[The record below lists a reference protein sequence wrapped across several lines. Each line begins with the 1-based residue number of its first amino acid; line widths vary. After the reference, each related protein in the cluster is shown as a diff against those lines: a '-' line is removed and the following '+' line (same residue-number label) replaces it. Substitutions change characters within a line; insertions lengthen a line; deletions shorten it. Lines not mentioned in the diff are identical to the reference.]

1 MDFWLPVLGLLL
13 FAVVST
19 AFFRLLRRPM
29 LGLAVGTLPVFVL
42 WLYFM
47 VQSERALAECA
58 RNVEAF
64 CEWTG
69 IGRLIVTLLAVVLLA
84 VAAAAATGIEF
95 AALTWQRAN
104 PRAAH
109 GQRKASPRRA
119 GSPLI
124 IMVVAALGLF
134 LGFVSASLT
143 EWPSAF
149 WLVPMLGLVAAII
162 WMVYQEHSFL
172 RG

>member
-1 MDFWLPVLGLLL
+1 MGFWLPVLGLLL
-13 FAVVST
+13 FSVVST

-29 LGLAVGTLPVFVL
+29 LGLAVGTLPVFAL
-42 WLYFM
+42 WLNFM
-47 VQSERALAECA
+47 LQTERSLAECA

-69 IGRLIVTLLAVVLLA
+69 IGQFLVTLLAVILVAL
-84 VAAAAATGIEF
+84 AAAAATGIEF
-95 AALTWQRAN
+95 AAVTWQRAN
-104 PRAAH
+104 ARAAH
-109 GQRKASPRRA
+109 GPRKVSPRHA

-124 IMVVAALGLF
+124 IMGAGALGLV

-143 EWPSAF
+143 EWQSTF
-149 WLVPMLGLVAAII
+149 WIVPMLGLGAATI
-162 WMVYQEHSFL
+162 WMVYQEHRFL